1 MSYRMMVIRDG
12 GRVRLIS
19 RGGIDYAGRF
29 PRIVEAA
36 RKRRHRSINWAFLT
50 DEGGRSSNR

>member
-1 MSYRMMVIRDG
+1 MMVIRDG